1 MNTRKLV
8 AGTEIFV
15 GTMLFALIAY
25 GMYLRFFVGSEEFV
39 RFVREDGPV
48 EYLTAFFLFF
58 CSLVCLYRVAK
69 YWKSGKKP
77 LVITW
82 ILLAILFFFA
92 AGEEISWGQRIFN
105 IESSDFFKQ
114 HNKQEETNLHNLVI
128 KGQSLNKLIFSKL
141 MFALLIIYFMFS
153 HIMTN
158 KIRFIRKMV
167 IKYHIPLPKKHHI
180 ILMVASTL
188 MILTLQMTKDSELH
202 ELSFAL
208 VFFLIF
214 INPLEIADD
223 VSGLDDNP
231 LKE

>member
-1 MNTRKLV
+1 MNTRKLI
-8 AGTEIFV
+8 AGTEVFI
-15 GTMLFALIAY
+15 GTILITLITY

-58 CSLVCLYRVAK
+58 CSLVCLYRVTK
-69 YWKSGKKP
+69 YCKPWKKP
-77 LVITW
+77 WVITW

-92 AGEEISWGQRIFN
+92 AGDEISWGQRIFN
-105 IESSDFFKQ
+105 IESGDFFKQ
-114 HNKQEETNLHNLVI
+114 HNKQSETNLHNLVV
-128 KGQSLNKLIFSKL
+128 KGHSLNKVIFSRF
-141 MFALLIIYFMFS
+141 MFAALIIYFMFS
-153 HIMTN
+153 RIMTS

-167 IKYHIPLPKKHHI
+167 VKYRIPLPEKHHI
-180 ILMVASTL
+180 ILMVAATL

-214 INPLEIADD
+214 LNPAEINDD
-223 VSGLDDNP
+223 GSSQDVTP
-231 LKE
+231 LKN

>member
-1 MNTRKLV
+1 
-8 AGTEIFV
+8 
-15 GTMLFALIAY
+15 
-25 GMYLRFFVGSEEFV
+25 
-39 RFVREDGPV
+39 
-48 EYLTAFFLFF
+48 
-58 CSLVCLYRVAK
+58 
-69 YWKSGKKP
+69 
-77 LVITW
+77 
-82 ILLAILFFFA
+82 
-92 AGEEISWGQRIFN
+92 
-105 IESSDFFKQ
+105 
-114 HNKQEETNLHNLVI
+114 
-128 KGQSLNKLIFSKL
+128 
-141 MFALLIIYFMFS
+141 
-153 HIMTN
+153 
-158 KIRFIRKMV
+158 MV

>member
-1 MNTRKLV
+1 
-8 AGTEIFV
+8 
-15 GTMLFALIAY
+15 
-25 GMYLRFFVGSEEFV
+25 
-39 RFVREDGPV
+39 
-48 EYLTAFFLFF
+48 
-58 CSLVCLYRVAK
+58 
-69 YWKSGKKP
+69 
-77 LVITW
+77 
-82 ILLAILFFFA
+82 
-92 AGEEISWGQRIFN
+92 
-105 IESSDFFKQ
+105 
-114 HNKQEETNLHNLVI
+114 
-128 KGQSLNKLIFSKL
+128 
-141 MFALLIIYFMFS
+141 MFS